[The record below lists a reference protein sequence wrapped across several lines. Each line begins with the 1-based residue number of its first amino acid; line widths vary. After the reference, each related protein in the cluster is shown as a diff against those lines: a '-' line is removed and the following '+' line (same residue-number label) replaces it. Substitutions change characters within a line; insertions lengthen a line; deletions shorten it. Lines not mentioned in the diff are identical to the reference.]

1 VRTYFDAS
9 VIVALFMHDTF
20 SERADEFGR
29 SGAVVPVVSD
39 FGAAEF
45 SSAVARRVRTGD
57 IPIDRARV
65 TLSRFDRWHSE
76 IAGGIEIGP
85 GDIRARLRFFGA
97 STSICA
103 RRTPFTWRSR
113 SASEFLSLPS
123 MTGWR
128 RRLGHSASRP
138 SKSDQ
143 RFHTLPTVFSRYLGV
158 DLGPAGRLSDSL
170 RAWRVLE

>member
-29 SGAVVPVVSD
+29 SNAVVPVVSD

-57 IPIDRARV
+57 ISIDRARV
-65 TLSRFDRWHSE
+65 ILSRFDSWHVE

-85 GDIRARLRFFGA
+85 GDISSAATFLRRLDLNL
-97 STSICA
+97 
-103 RRTPFTWRSR
+103 RTPDAIHLAVTQ
-113 SASEFLSLPS
+113 
-123 MTGWR
+123 
-128 RRLGHSASRP
+128 RLGVPLATFDDRMAAAA
-138 SKSDQ
+138 
-143 RFHTLPTVFSRYLGV
+143 RTLGLSTVQL
-158 DLGPAGRLSDSL
+158 
-170 RAWRVLE
+170 